1 MGHDDCLGELLSIG
15 LVASVV
21 LDFDVEIERTLA
33 TVDFLAIFVRADVLS
48 INLLRRPSVML
59 FPVAAL
65 QMF

>member
-15 LVASVV
+15 FVPTVV
-21 LDFDVEIERTLA
+21 FDFDVQVERA
-33 TVDFLAIFVRADVLS
+33 FASVDFLAIFVRADVLS

>member
-15 LVASVV
+15 FVASVV

-33 TVDFLAIFVRADVLS
+33 TVDFLAVFVGADVLS
-48 INLLRRPSVML
+48 INLLSRPSVML
-59 FPVAAL
+59 FPVATL